1 MNLQDVIQLRD
12 KGAKFKLFLA
22 KSLSFRSNHS
32 DYELYLQLKTV
43 ESKGDLPVTANIAV
57 DAPKHYLQLERFL
70 TQNSLDFSFLPTN
83 DKPFSTVLASEPL
96 AGCSMCFV
104 CSKFNFDG
112 HTGCKNSSVFSPAV
126 GDWVCNLQA
135 RQ

>member
-1 MNLQDVIQLRD
+1 MNLQDVIQLKE
-12 KGAKFKLFLA
+12 KGAKFKLVLA

-57 DAPKHYLQLERFL
+57 DAPKHYMTLERFL
-70 TQNSLDFSFLPTN
+70 TQNSLDFSFLPSS

-96 AGCSMCFV
+96 AGCSLCTVCF
-104 CSKFNFDG
+104 KTNFDG
-112 HTGCKNSSVFSPAV
+112 STGCKNPSVFSAGV